1 MRFDGTTGELI
12 DLFVSAVDGGVS
24 ALIFGPDNNL
34 YASNT
39 NNSRVLRYD
48 GATGAFIDVFIP
60 SGRGGLLTSHYLCF
74 TNTDPTTL
82 AYVPPPQS
90 RYLITAPAA
99 VVSGTPFDVTV
110 TALDSSAQIDTNYQ
124 GTVSF
129 SSSDTGS
136 GVVLPA
142 DYTFTTGV
150 GGDNGVHTFP
160 GGLTLVTVGVQTLTV
175 TDRVS
180 GGITGSVTISVGPG
194 P

>member
-1 MRFDGTTGELI
+1 MRFDGATGELI

-24 ALIFGPDNNL
+24 ALVFGPDNNL

-60 SGRGGLLTSHYLCF
+60 SGSGGLLTSHYLCF
-74 TNTDPTTL
+74 TNSDPTSL
-82 AYVPPPQS
+82 ASVPPSQS
-90 RYLITAPAA
+90 RFLFTAPAT
-99 VVSGTPFDVTV
+99 VVSRTPFDVTV
-110 TALDSSAQIDTNYQ
+110 TALDSAGKIDTNYQ

-129 SSSDTGS
+129 SSTDTDS
-136 GVVLPA
+136 GAVLPA
-142 DYTFTTGV
+142 DYTFTTGD

-160 GGLTLVTVGVQTLTV
+160 GGFTLVTVGTQALTV
-175 TDRVS
+175 TDTAS
-180 GGITGSVTISVGPG
+180 GITGGLTITVGPG